1 MQSGVHD
8 LASVCRPLTDAR
20 VTTRAALRMLGAL
33 LVTVALSS
41 CASKGRQEHFELK
54 QLGKSDI
61 DFVVDSNIQEIHAYL
76 YDLTSKL
83 YARNPGELRKV
94 PGRSLEGRLD
104 QLFKAPGPL
113 IFDEL
118 NRKQATDAIL
128 LGLDPAYT
136 GDRVF
141 AVMAGLTDMLRRSYN
156 YQDEYFILTELD
168 QQKLYNSARNIEVLV
183 WRLNHRQGSN
193 GEPWLLTNDVNQSS
207 ENLSF
212 ERLFGKMIALQDSMA
227 RITAQRNN
235 RSITMIV
242 QRAATWVFLPI

>member
-1 MQSGVHD
+1 MQPGFRKLVSAHRRS
-8 LASVCRPLTDAR
+8 LR
-20 VTTRAALRMLGAL
+20 VLGMV
-33 LVTVALSS
+33 LVTIVLGG
-41 CASKGRQEHFELK
+41 CVSKGHQEDFKLK
-54 QLGKSDI
+54 QLAKSDL
-61 DFVVDSNIQEIHAYL
+61 DFVVDNTIQAIHADL

-94 PGRSLEGRLD
+94 PGQSLEGRLD
-104 QLFKAPGPL
+104 QLFKNPGPL
-113 IFDEL
+113 VFDEL
-118 NRKQATDAIL
+118 NRKEATDAIL
-128 LGLDPAYT
+128 LGLNPAYT

-156 YQDEYFILTELD
+156 YHDEYFMLDQLD

-193 GEPWLLTNDVNQSS
+193 GQPWLLTNDTSPGA

-212 ERLFGKMIALQDSMA
+212 ERLFGKLIALQDSMA
-227 RITAQRNN
+227 RITAQKNN

>member
-1 MQSGVHD
+1 MRKILD
-8 LASVCRPLTDAR
+8 NRIASRCFSDGAR
-20 VTTRAALRMLGAL
+20 LFGAL
-33 LVTVALSS
+33 LLGLALAG
-41 CASKGRQEHFELK
+41 CASSGRQEPFQLK
-54 QLGKSDI
+54 QLAKSDI
-61 DFVVDSNIQEIHAYL
+61 DFVVDSNIQSLHGYL
-76 YDLTSKL
+76 YDLTCKL

-104 QLFKAPGPL
+104 QLFKSSGPL
-113 IFDEL
+113 VFDEL
-118 NRKQATDAIL
+118 ERKQSTDAIL
-128 LGLDPAYT
+128 LGLDPAYA

-156 YQDEYFILTELD
+156 YKSEYFLLDELD

-183 WRLNHRQGSN
+183 WRLNHRLGSN
-193 GEPWLLTNDVNQSS
+193 GQLWLLTNDVNDKE

-212 ERLFGKMIALQDSMA
+212 ERLFGKMIALQDNLA
-227 RITAQRNN
+227 RITAQKNN